1 MPVLVDT
8 SVWVDHL
15 RGGDPT
21 LSGLLERGEVLAHE
35 AVVGEIA
42 LGGVS
47 AGALRDL
54 SRLPAAVVA
63 SAREVMDLIARE
75 RLAGAGVGWVD
86 VHLLAST
93 LLVGDA
99 VLWSRDRGLAALAAR
114 LGVGVDPASSAGG
127 TAPPA
132 PSP

>member
-15 RGGDPT
+15 RGGDPV
-21 LSGLLERGEVLAHE
+21 LSGLLGRGEVLAHE
-35 AVVGEIA
+35 AVLGEIA

-54 SRLPAAVVA
+54 VRLPAAAVA
-63 SAREVMDLIARE
+63 STQEVMDLIARE

-114 LGVGVDPASSAGG
+114 LGVGVDPAAPAGG